1 MKAMLIHLGGLPEDL
16 WPCQSRSFY
25 FHINLLKQKS
35 TKYLRLYN
43 MGDYL
48 PASYNRLTATTNM
61 SNFSL
66 LFFIWSNSVSFSFAI
81 WAVTDQLYGQLQISF
96 SIPII

>member
-1 MKAMLIHLGGLPEDL
+1 MKAMLFHLGGLPEDL